1 MHSMQIVEW
10 GKPLEPRDRPTPK
23 PQGTEV
29 LVKVAACG
37 VCHSDLHLQDGY
49 FDLGGGNKLELEKLG
64 LKLPHTLGHEI
75 VGEVVAV
82 GPEAAGARIG
92 DKRAVH
98 PWIGCGSRETC
109 PRGDALLCTSLPR
122 PGPPRARGH
131 TVHAPLARPPH
142 LLAY

>member
-82 GPEAAGARIG
+82 RPQAPGARG
-92 DKRAVH
+92 RDHA
-98 PWIGCGSRETC
+98 
-109 PRGDALLCTSLPR
+109 
-122 PGPPRARGH
+122 PGPPRLGRGSRRTRPAR
-131 TVHAPLARPPH
+131 A
-142 LLAY
+142 